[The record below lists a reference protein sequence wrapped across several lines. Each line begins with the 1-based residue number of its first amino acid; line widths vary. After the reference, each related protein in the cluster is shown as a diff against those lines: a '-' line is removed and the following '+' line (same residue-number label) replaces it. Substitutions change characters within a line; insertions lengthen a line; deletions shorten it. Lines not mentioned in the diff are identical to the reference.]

1 MGYGVDQNDRLLQL
15 AADYA
20 RDIHAYCADVGTVL
34 FPSAMVPPSEAIISA
49 VSAKLRQIVSD
60 IEFAILKDGAG
71 QTPTTWEMLTRSGF
85 LREPDLIDFMLARVA
100 EDRLSP
106 MANVNPAQIANRL
119 LDHPNA
125 VIVEAG
131 QTLLAADSLH
141 HHSVRRSF
149 LVLTPELLHKMCWRI
164 VAALEVAQNTR
175 QLVVIDAAKTIIAD
189 FTEANRAQSAARKIV
204 HFSSEIERSEL
215 LKPELAG
222 LHLHVAALSK
232 ILNLDHDHVV
242 RLIDSGSSTPYAIML
257 AAAGVAKADAAKAI
271 YTFRGDL
278 ITLHEAG
285 IFDAGYERLQQQHVK
300 AEISKWATAR
310 TNYLAFGQL

>member
-20 RDIHAYCADVGTVL
+20 RDIHACCADVGMVL

-60 IEFAILKDGAG
+60 IEFAILKDGTG

-100 EDRLSP
+100 EDRLSQ
-106 MANVNPAQIANRL
+106 MATVNPVQMAQRL
-119 LDHPNA
+119 LDHPKA
-125 VIVEAG
+125 VIVEASK
-131 QTLLAADSLH
+131 TLLAAESLH
-141 HHSVRRSF
+141 HHSARRSY
-149 LVLTPELLHKMCWRI
+149 LVLTPELLHKMCWRV
-164 VAALEVAQNTR
+164 VAALEVTQNTR
-175 QLVVIDAAKTIIAD
+175 QQAVIEAAKTIIAD
-189 FTEANRAQSAARKIV
+189 FSEANRAQSAARKIV
-204 HFSSEIERSEL
+204 HFSSDFEKSEL

-232 ILNLDHDHVV
+232 TLNLDHDHVV

-257 AAAGVAKADAAKAI
+257 AGAGVDKAHAAGAI
-271 YTFRGDL
+271 YTFRGDV

-285 IFDAGYERLQQQHVK
+285 IFDAGYEALQQQHVQ

-310 TNYLAFGQL
+310 TNYLAFRQL

>member
-1 MGYGVDQNDRLLQL
+1 VDQNNQLLQV
-15 AADYA
+15 AAGYA
-20 RDIHAYCADVGTVL
+20 RDIHACCADVATVL

-60 IEFAILKDGAG
+60 IEFAILKDNAG
-71 QTPTTWEMLTRSGF
+71 QISNTWEMLTRSGF
-85 LREPDLIDFMLARVA
+85 LREPDLIDFILARVA

-106 MANVNPAQIANRL
+106 MADAIPTQIANRL

-141 HHSVRRSF
+141 HHSVRHSF
-149 LVLTPELLHKMCWRI
+149 LMLTPELLHKICWRV
-164 VAALEVAQNTR
+164 VAALEIVHDSR
-175 QLVVIDAAKTIIAD
+175 QLDVIESAKTIIAQ
-189 FTEANRAQSAARKIV
+189 FSEANRAQSAARKIV
-204 HFSSEIERSEL
+204 HFSNDIERLEL

-257 AAAGVAKADAAKAI
+257 AGAGVAKADAAKAI
-271 YTFRGDL
+271 YTFRGEV

-285 IFDAGYERLQQQHVK
+285 IFDASYDSLQQQSVQT
-300 AEISKWATAR
+300 EISKWATAR

>member
-1 MGYGVDQNDRLLQL
+1 MDQNNQLLQV

-20 RDIHAYCADVGTVL
+20 RDIHACCADVGTVL
-34 FPSAMVPPSEAIISA
+34 FPSAMVPPSEAVISA

-60 IEFAILKDGAG
+60 IEFALVKDDAG
-71 QTPTTWEMLTRSGF
+71 QTSTTWEMLTRSGF
-85 LREPDLIDFMLARVA
+85 LREPDLIDFVLARVA

-106 MANVNPAQIANRL
+106 MANVNPTQMANRL

-131 QTLLAADSLH
+131 KTLLAADSLH
-141 HHSVRRSF
+141 HHSVRRSY
-149 LVLTPELLHKMCWRI
+149 LMLTPELLHKICWRV
-164 VAALEVAQNTR
+164 VAALEVAHNVR
-175 QLVVIDAAKTIIAD
+175 QMDVIEAAKTIIAN
-189 FTEANRAQSAARKIV
+189 FSEANRAQSAARKIV

-222 LHLHVAALSK
+222 LHLHVAALST
-232 ILNLDHDHVV
+232 ILNLGHDHVV

-257 AAAGVAKADAAKAI
+257 AGAGVAKADAAKAI
-271 YTFRGDL
+271 YTFRGDV

-285 IFDAGYERLQQQHVK
+285 IFDAGYEALQQQAVQ
-300 AEISKWATAR
+300 AEITKWATAR

>member
-20 RDIHAYCADVGTVL
+20 RDIHACCADVGTVL
-34 FPSAMVPPSEAIISA
+34 FPSAMVPPSEAIINA
-49 VSAKLRQIVSD
+49 VSTKLRQIISD
-60 IEFAILKDGAG
+60 IEFAILKDDTG
-71 QTPTTWEMLTRSGF
+71 QAPATWEMLTRSGF

-106 MANVNPAQIANRL
+106 MANVNPTQIANRL

-125 VIVEAG
+125 IIVEAG
-131 QTLLAADSLH
+131 KTLLAADSLH

-149 LVLTPELLHKMCWRI
+149 LALTPELLHKMCWRI
-164 VAALEVAQNTR
+164 VAAIEVAQNTR
-175 QLVVIDAAKTIIAD
+175 QIDVIDAAKMIIAEFSED
-189 FTEANRAQSAARKIV
+189 NRAQSAARKIV
-204 HFSSEIERSEL
+204 HFSSDIERLEL

-232 ILNLDHDHVV
+232 ILNLDYDHVV

-257 AAAGVAKADAAKAI
+257 AGAGVPKSDAAKAI
-271 YTFRGDL
+271 YAFRGEL

-285 IFDAGYERLQQQHVK
+285 IFDAGYEALQQQHVQ

-310 TNYLAFGQL
+310 TNYLAFGQP